1 MVKLLQPA
9 RASNRP
15 EKEGMVVV
23 RHEARLARE
32 GVLDFIASLLECGDA
47 ATAQSVCEAEGLVS
61 GVFRGCEL
69 DPPDL
74 KARMLDCIRLRMLP
88 QSFPTRST
96 AIPKSHTLHPTP
108 YTLHPAPCTL
118 HPAPYTLYTA
128 SCILHTTT
136 NLHNRQQR
144 HAHCADS

>member
-32 GVLDFIASLLECGDA
+32 GVLDFIASLLECGDT

-74 KARMLDCIRLRMLP
+74 KARMLDCIRIRMLP

-96 AIPKSHTLHPTP
+96 AIPESQALHPTPYTLHPTYYTTHPTPYTLHPTP
-108 YTLHPAPCTL
+108 YTLHPTPYSL
-118 HPAPYTLYTA
+118 HPEFCKQPQ
-128 SCILHTTT
+128 S
-136 NLHNRQQR
+136 
-144 HAHCADS
+144 